1 MPDKKSEFQELSER
15 IDTMNAERDRAFDES
30 RRATRFLSQQKHDM
44 MKEAIAARDAIMQPG
59 IYEGRIVQV
68 YDPDLLDADTL
79 SVLQEMGTPVLP
91 IEEIFPG
98 GVTIPSR
105 KKKGG

>member
-1 MPDKKSEFQELSER
+1 MPDKKADFKELSER
-15 IDTMNAERDRAFDES
+15 IEAMNAERDRVFDES
-30 RRATRFLSQQKHDM
+30 RQATRFLSQQKHDM

-68 YDPDLLDADTL
+68 YDPDLLDEDTL

-98 GVTIPSR
+98 GVTIPGR
-105 KKKGG
+105 KKKGS